1 MDVRKPLKVTAVFQ
15 ESGSEHQ
22 RLCAFNGHLFPK
34 NPHGDLSP
42 GQRFRLV
49 LVTKKGDVVLQVTL
63 STWLGD
69 DLVDAKV
76 TYSGDREQFEQ
87 GAKFSLFREHRPPGA
102 KMSAQ
107 DNLLFGDRTK
117 VKAFRQQLLNEN
129 GPLRFGAPPAEET
142 VPGGST
148 SSSTVVA
155 TVPDGEDS
163 SGDEEPLGRR
173 RKRPLAAVVLSSS
186 EEDSSSEDESS
197 EDESS
202 EETEEDAHG
211 PPDGDEGPTPKA
223 ARVEAPQ
230 QIGLAVEETE
240 DAQRLSDEDESS
252 SDEDDEET
260 EEDAQRPSDGDS
272 LPKGQPPCGGPPTL
286 SLSERTM
293 LEGMVASGDVQLKKL
308 LRDAVV
314 AEADKE
320 LSAALAKAKEAYE
333 KHVEQ
338 AKAAHALALAKM

>member
-1 MDVRKPLKVTAVFQ
+1 MAVRKPLKVTAVFQ
-15 ESGSEHQ
+15 ESGSEHA
-22 RLCAFNGHLFPK
+22 RLCAFNGLLLPK
-34 NPHGDLSP
+34 NPHGALSP

-49 LVTKKGDVVLQVTL
+49 LVTKKRDVVLQVTL
-63 STWLGD
+63 YTRLGD
-69 DLVDAKV
+69 SIVDAKV
-76 TYSGDREQFEQ
+76 TYSGDREEFEQ
-87 GAKFSLFREHRPPGA
+87 GDKFSLFREHRPPGA

-107 DNLLFGDRTK
+107 DNLLTGDHTK

-129 GPLRFGAPPAEET
+129 GPLRFGFQRLAYSQYGAPPAEET

-173 RKRPLAAVVLSSS
+173 RKRPPAVVVLSSS

-197 EDESS
+197 E
-202 EETEEDAHG
+202 ETEEDA
-211 PPDGDEGPTPKA
+211 P
-223 ARVEAPQ
+223 
-230 QIGLAVEETE
+230 
-240 DAQRLSDEDESS
+240 RLSDEDESS

-260 EEDAQRPSDGDS
+260 EEDAQRPPDGDEG
-272 LPKGQPPCGGPPTL
+272 PEGPPPCGEPPTL

-293 LEGMVASGDVQLKKL
+293 LEEMVASGDVQLKKL